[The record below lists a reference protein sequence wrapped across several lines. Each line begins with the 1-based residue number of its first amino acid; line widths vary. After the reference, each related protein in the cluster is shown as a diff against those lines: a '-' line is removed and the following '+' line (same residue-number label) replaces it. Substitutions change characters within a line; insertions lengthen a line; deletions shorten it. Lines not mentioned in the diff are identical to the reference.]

1 MKRNR
6 IIWIFFL
13 LLAFGLGAQEVE
25 VPLTYDIQLLK
36 ENAKQKKSGNT
47 EKSIISLPFIDD
59 FSIDKTFNNPDG
71 NQVLWEESCARRN
84 ETFAVNAPSIGVM
97 TFDGLDCTGFPYN
110 FENANEFGVADTL
123 ESVDIDLSSTSGLVV
138 MSFFFQAEG
147 LGNRPEAS
155 DSLVLEFFEPDS
167 NKWHWA
173 WSSPGRALSEFEQ
186 VLIPID
192 STIFLEP
199 DFRIRFKNYAT
210 LSGALDH
217 WNIDYIEIDDNRSL
231 TDTINQDLAFF
242 EPQFSL
248 IQDYSSVPW
257 SHFDV
262 DLMKNNTLVSVKNIG
277 NDGSF
282 QDNNL
287 LEVFESGVSQG
298 NSLNFSGQNSVA
310 AGQIQGYNFGVGADD
325 IEFDPSI
332 PDEATFDVEFSYT
345 VSPDFILDNNTL
357 QFQQRFDD
365 FYSYDDGSAERG
377 YGVDIAGGQV
387 AYKFDFLQSDSIS
400 ALYMYF
406 LPVAQDPS
414 DEQFFLTVWSH
425 NANLNCPDTI
435 IQQASIAA
443 PSFVD
448 YQVAPDYFLVYPL
461 QEKVYVDASQP
472 VWIGWQQSGDLS
484 LNIGNDKNT
493 NNNADRLKFN
503 VNGTWNP
510 STITGTLMMR
520 PAVGDIP
527 IVSVNEISD
536 RDINLYPNPSNGIVY
551 LELPQLSN
559 NWGYEI
565 FNISGQIIAQGLL
578 QRNSIDLS
586 QSKNGLYWIRLSNP
600 YLSRPITKK
609 LVLVR

>member
-6 IIWIFFL
+6 IIWIFSL
-13 LLAFGLGAQEVE
+13 LLTFSLGAQEVE

-36 ENAKQKKSGNT
+36 ESTKQKKSSNA
-47 EKSIISLPFIDD
+47 EKSMISLPFIDD

-110 FENANEFGVADTL
+110 FENANDFGVADTL

-248 IQDYSSVPW
+248 TEEYSSVPW
-257 SHFDV
+257 DHFDNS
-262 DLMKNNTLVSVKNIG
+262 LIRENILLQIKNNG
-277 NDGSF
+277 NNGSF
-282 QDNNL
+282 QDNNF
-287 LEVFESGVSQG
+287 LEIFESGVLQTSY
-298 NSLNFSGQNSVA
+298 QNIFDPSVS
-310 AGQIQGYNFGVGADD
+310 AGSTQGYNYDLNGGN
-325 IEFDPSI
+325 IEYDSSLPG
-332 PDEATFDVEFSYT
+332 PVNFDVEFSYN
-345 VSPDFILDNNTL
+345 VSPDFILDNNRLKFT
-357 QFQQRFDD
+357 QSFDD
-365 FYSYDDGSAERG
+365 FYAYDDGSAERG

-387 AYKFDFLQSDSIS
+387 AYKFDFLQPDSIS

-414 DEQFFLTVWSH
+414 DEQFFLTIWSH
-425 NANLNCPDTI
+425 DADLNCPDTI
-435 IQQASIAA
+435 IQQSTIAA

-461 QEKVYVDASQP
+461 QEKVFVDASQP
-472 VWIGWQQSGDLS
+472 IWIGWQQSGDLS

-493 NNNADRLKFN
+493 NNNANRLKFN

-510 STITGTLMMR
+510 SAITGTLMMR

-536 RDINLYPNPSNGIVY
+536 KDINLYPNPSNGVVY
-551 LELPQLSN
+551 LELPQIAN
-559 NWGYEI
+559 KWRYEV
-565 FNISGQIIAQGLL
+565 FNISGQIIAQDFL
-578 QRNSIDLS
+578 QTNSIDLS
-586 QSKNGLYWIRLSNP
+586 QSNNGLYWIRLSNP
-600 YLSRPITKK
+600 YLSPPITKK
-609 LVLVR
+609 IVLVR